1 MFPPISTLTKQVLFR
16 GVQDS
21 EMKEWEARGLVHAEM
36 GLDWTSVYV
45 HLACSCVLRKLMIR
59 IHWTPNVYNE
69 ELFRVFEY
77 GAM

>member
-1 MFPPISTLTKQVLFR
+1 
-16 GVQDS
+16 
-21 EMKEWEARGLVHAEM
+21 MKEWEARGLVHAEM

-45 HLACSCVLRKLMIR
+45 SPIQNQADSR